1 MIKEEVDVAQNVYR
15 GRIDIDL
22 DDVRDNINTLIAGVT
37 AKPFITP
44 YIAFERVRK
53 TLAYYHIH
61 KPGVMFLSGDHG
73 VKSFP
78 ANQFDNISGMNDQ
91 GKLVSKEDSPYS
103 IFFEWCRNDDGMFD
117 VFCEIV
123 DEEDLQQLL
132 SDVAKE
138 QVTPSDKRRDKLNE
152 WDNDNRKDGED
163 PVEGAMRA
171 VKVMTAMTN
180 EARPARWVPSEFV
193 PPERPKGPANSNRP
207 KPKRLAESTLRKL
220 EEARA
225 NKHQKE

>member
-15 GRIDIDL
+15 GRIDIGL

-53 TLAYYHIH
+53 TLAYYHIYT
-61 KPGVMFLSGDHG
+61 PGVMFLSGDHG

-138 QVTPSDKRRDKLNE
+138 QTTPSDKRRDKLNE
-152 WDNDNRKDGED
+152 GNNDNRKDGED
-163 PVEGAMRA
+163 PIEGAMRA
-171 VKVMTAMTN
+171 VDAMTDMTKVRK
-180 EARPARWVPSEFV
+180 ARLIDPKRVAEQ
-193 PPERPKGPANSNRP
+193 RPKGPANSNRP

-225 NKHQKE
+225 NKHQEE